1 MLAVGAGG
9 WLPGWQPWPLLLLA
23 APLLWWGRDAA
34 GAPPGRTPGTGR
46 GRLADTATARGGR
59 AGLRLS
65 DRWLGAVGLGTVLSL
80 TVAVWAALQDHEPWI
95 GHEEAVYANK
105 ARSWTAD
112 GPPDAGWGPYRP
124 PGLPLLGTIALR
136 VHPDVGALRT
146 VTLLLALLT
155 LTIVWLVAA
164 RWTTPVRAALVTL
177 LVLSGLGFLR
187 RMPEFLTDIGATGL
201 LLLVVYLVTRAQ
213 ERPESRALLLLPPVV
228 LAAFYLRYGVV
239 GNLCAIGL
247 AALLAYGPRAW
258 AARARDLAVAAGLV
272 LLGLLPHFM
281 QATALTGWPLGLI
294 TWATSQAERS
304 FIGDGLLYYLA
315 IFPYRLAGDLG
326 AVVMVAGLAAAVGAA
341 RRLRAAGA
349 WRRPPL
355 GRDRSRR
362 AARSETGRPPGPGQR
377 SEPGQRSD
385 DRSAVKNRP
394 GVEDRRQV
402 FLAAT
407 AVLLP
412 VVLGTA
418 TDGEPRF
425 VYLSV
430 VLLTILGVQAL
441 ATWAGDR
448 RRAVLAGVAGMAA
461 LTVLGTAQVVAHGA
475 MPGPTGQNRSTVP
488 VARAVAAEADGRPC
502 LVVTGYVPE
511 TGWYSG
517 CDAVTYRQY
526 RRLPERPP
534 ADRVVHFVRYERGRL
549 QPDAEG
555 VARLTEGLPSRTWR
569 LPTDG
574 SLGIATIVTLR

>member
-23 APLLWWGRDAA
+23 APLLWWGGGVRRPTADD
-34 GAPPGRTPGTGR
+34 PPGRAPQAAPGR
-46 GRLADTATARGGR
+46 SADTRKPPGGR
-59 AGLRLS
+59 TGPRLS
-65 DRWLGAVGLGTVLSL
+65 GRWLGAAGLGAVLSL
-80 TVAVWAALQDHEPWI
+80 TIAVWAALQDHEPWI

-105 ARSWTAD
+105 ARSWTD
-112 GPPDAGWGPYRP
+112 GGPPDAGWGPYRP
-124 PGLPLLGTIALR
+124 PGLPLLGTLALR

-146 VTLLLALLT
+146 VTLVLALLT
-155 LTIVWLVAA
+155 LTVVWLVAA

-201 LLLVVYLVTRAQ
+201 LLVVVYLVTRAQ
-213 ERPESRALLLLPPVV
+213 EKPDSRALLLLPPVV

-239 GNLCAIGL
+239 GNLCAIAL

-258 AARARDLAVAAGLV
+258 AARARHLALAAGLI
-272 LLGLLPHFM
+272 LLGMLPHFV

-304 FIGDGLLYYLA
+304 FVGDGLLYYLA

-326 AVVMVAGLAAAVGAA
+326 AVVMVAGLVAAVGAA
-341 RRLRAAGA
+341 RRLRAARGVKLA
-349 WRRPPL
+349 E
-355 GRDRSRR
+355 GR
-362 AARSETGRPPGPGQR
+362 A
-377 SEPGQRSD
+377 
-385 DRSAVKNRP
+385 

-430 VLLTILGVQAL
+430 VLLTILGVQAV
-441 ATWAGDR
+441 ATRAGER
-448 RRAVLAGVAGMAA
+448 RRPILAAITGMAA
-461 LTVLGTAQVVAHGA
+461 LTVLGTVQVVAHGA
-475 MPGPTGQNRSTVP
+475 MPGPTAQNRSTVP
-488 VARAVAAEADGRPC
+488 VARAVAAEAGGRPC

-526 RRLPERPP
+526 RRLPKRPP
-534 ADRVVHFVRYERGRL
+534 ADVVVHFVRYERGRL
-549 QPDAEG
+549 QPDAAG
-555 VARLTEGLPSRTWR
+555 VARLTEGRPSRTWR

-574 SLGIATIVTLR
+574 SLGAATVVTLR